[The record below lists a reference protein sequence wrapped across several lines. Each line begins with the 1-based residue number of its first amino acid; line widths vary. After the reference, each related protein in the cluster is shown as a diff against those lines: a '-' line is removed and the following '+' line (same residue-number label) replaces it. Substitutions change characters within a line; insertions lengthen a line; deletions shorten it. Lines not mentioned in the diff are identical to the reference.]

1 MSHRERIVERAATM
15 FAEQGIKSIRMD
27 DVAKSLGMSKRT
39 LYEMFADKEEL
50 LYHSVRH
57 LNEVQNRQSREAMQ
71 RFEGNIVAIFEGIRV
86 AMKAQP
92 TMHRIMGNLQ
102 KFYPALY
109 ERIRGE
115 MEQEHGVRLYEMIMG
130 YIDEGLILPQTNV
143 RLSITLLYYTTIS
156 IISMPL
162 GKASSESVDRQELLM
177 YAIVNFFRG
186 ISTVKGVL
194 QIDEYF
200 AANGESASE

>member
-1 MSHRERIVERAATM
+1 MSHCERIVERAATM

-50 LYHSVRH
+50 LYHCIRC
-57 LNEVQNRQSREAMQ
+57 LMAKQNQRSAEAMQ
-71 RFEGNIVAIFEGIRV
+71 RYEGNIVAIFEGIKV
-86 AMKAQP
+86 VMKEQP
-92 TMHRIMGNLQ
+92 TMHRMMNNLQ

-109 ERIRGE
+109 ERVRNE
-115 MEQEHGVRLYEMIMG
+115 MEQEHGALLYEMIMG

-143 RLSITLLYYTTIS
+143 RLSITLLYYTTMS
-156 IISMPL
+156 IITMPVGKSM
-162 GKASSESVDRQELLM
+162 SESVDRQELLM
-177 YAIVNFFRG
+177 YAVVNFFRG

-200 AANGESASE
+200 AGHSESANE